1 MAVDINGREY
11 EWGDLSLILGG
22 RDLAR
27 FRGVKY
33 NEAEIEREAVYA
45 KGTKPTS
52 IQSGNESFGGEFK
65 MLQSEYEK
73 LVVAGGGTIKSLTLD
88 AIVCYGNPSKNN
100 AMITDRIESLRFT
113 GAEKEFNQGDKFM
126 EITVPWIALDIKNQV

>member
-33 NEAEIEREAVYA
+33 DPNEIEREGVYA
-45 KGTKPTS
+45 KGSKPHA
-52 IQSGNESFGGEFK
+52 IQSGNEMFTGEFK

-73 LVVAGGGTIKSLTLD
+73 LVAAGGGTIKSLTLD
-88 AIVCYGNPSKNN
+88 AIVCYGNPSKGD

-113 GAEKEFNQGDKFM
+113 AGEKEFNQGDKFA